1 MERCLYRRGDRAKM
15 TFWVGFDVGK
25 IFHWVS
31 VLDDAGEVV
40 LSRRVEATEQG
51 LEAACSQI
59 AGLSEERKVALD
71 VLGGPATL
79 LLALLAERGEQIF
92 HLPGLAVNRAREA
105 YRGGE
110 HKSDRSDALVIA
122 DQLRMRWRSLQRI
135 CPKDEALAE
144 MRALVG
150 HRRDLIQDQTRR
162 ITRLR
167 GLLLEICPALE
178 ATLNLNREGALQAV
192 TKVATPASIRT
203 LGEAR
208 LARWLK
214 SRGVRKWRVLAQR
227 IVAAAKAQKCELPA
241 AEVKAALVAEIALEV
256 LRTRKR
262 IAALDDRLE
271 ELLAS
276 NQQASIVRS
285 LPGMGTVFAAE
296 FLAEVGEISR
306 FNSAN
311 DLAAAAGLA
320 PVLRSSGSVSYQRR
334 PKRGNRTLK
343 RLLYRSA
350 FCAISHHEASE
361 SFYRRK
367 RTEGKTHHQAM
378 IALARRRV
386 NVLWAMLR
394 DGSPYIEQSPEAA

>member
-1 MERCLYRRGDRAKM
+1 M

-25 IFHWVS
+25 TFHWVS

-92 HLPGLAVNRAREA
+92 YLPGIAVNRARET

-110 HKSDRSDALVIA
+110 HKSDRGDALVIA
-122 DQLRMRWRSLQRI
+122 DQLRMRWGSLQKI

-162 ITRLR
+162 ITRIR

-178 ATLNLNREGALQAV
+178 AALNLNREGALLAV
-192 TKVATPASIRT
+192 TRVATPASVRR

-214 SRGVRKWRVLAQR
+214 GRGVRKSRVLAQH
-227 IVAAAKAQKCELPA
+227 IVAAAKSQKCELPA
-241 AEVKAALVAEIALEV
+241 AEVKAALVAEIASEV

-276 NQQASIVRS
+276 NQRAPIVRS
-285 LPGMGTVFAAE
+285 LPGMGTV
-296 FLAEVGEISR
+296 
-306 FNSAN
+306 
-311 DLAAAAGLA
+311 LAA
-320 PVLRSSGSVSYQRR
+320 PSS
-334 PKRGNRTLK
+334 
-343 RLLYRSA
+343 
-350 FCAISHHEASE
+350 
-361 SFYRRK
+361 
-367 RTEGKTHHQAM
+367 
-378 IALARRRV
+378 
-386 NVLWAMLR
+386 
-394 DGSPYIEQSPEAA
+394 SPR

>member
-1 MERCLYRRGDRAKM
+1 MERWLVQERREGKEM

-25 IFHWVS
+25 TFHWLS

-59 AGLSEERKVALD
+59 AELSEERKVALD

-135 CPKDEALAE
+135 CPKDETLAE
-144 MRALVG
+144 MRPLVG

-178 ATLNLNREGALQAV
+178 ATLNLNREGALLAV
-192 TKVATPASIRT
+192 TKVATPASIRR

-227 IVAAAKAQKCELPA
+227 IVAAAKAQ
-241 AEVKAALVAEIALEV
+241 
-256 LRTRKR
+256 R
-262 IAALDDRLE
+262 
-271 ELLAS
+271 
-276 NQQASIVRS
+276 
-285 LPGMGTVFAAE
+285 
-296 FLAEVGEISR
+296 
-306 FNSAN
+306 SAN
-311 DLAAAAGLA
+311 YLPRRSKQLSS
-320 PVLRSSGSVSYQRR
+320 LRSPWRCCA
-334 PKRGNRTLK
+334 P
-343 RLLYRSA
+343 RSA
-350 FCAISHHEASE
+350 SPPS
-361 SFYRRK
+361 
-367 RTEGKTHHQAM
+367 T
-378 IALARRRV
+378 IAWR
-386 NVLWAMLR
+386 N
-394 DGSPYIEQSPEAA
+394 S

>member
-1 MERCLYRRGDRAKM
+1 LGRLRRWQE
-15 TFWVGFDVGK
+15 T
-25 IFHWVS
+25 FHWVS

-40 LSRRVEATEQG
+40 LSHRVEATEQG

-110 HKSDRSDALVIA
+110 HKSDRNDAFVIA
-122 DQLRMRWRSLQRI
+122 DQLRMRWRSLQEI

-144 MRALVG
+144 MRALVVG

-178 ATLNLNREGALQAV
+178 ATLNLNREGTLQAV
-192 TKVATPASIRT
+192 TKVATPASIRR

-208 LARWLK
+208 LGRWLK

-276 NQQASIVRS
+276 NQQASIMRS
-285 LPGMGTVFAAE
+285 LPGMGTVFTAE

-306 FNSAN
+306 FNSTN

-350 FCAISHHEASE
+350 FCAISHHGASE
-361 SFYRRK
+361 SFYQRK
-367 RTEGKTHHQAM
+367 RTEGKTHHRAM

-394 DGSPYIEQSPEAA
+394 DGNTYVEQSPEAA

>member
-1 MERCLYRRGDRAKM
+1 M

-25 IFHWVS
+25 TFHWLS

-59 AGLSEERKVALD
+59 AELSEERKVALD

-122 DQLRMRWRSLQRI
+122 DQLRMRWRSLQEI

-144 MRALVG
+144 MHALVG

-178 ATLNLNREGALQAV
+178 ATLNLNREGALLAV
-192 TKVATPASIRT
+192 TKVATPASIRR

-256 LRTRKR
+256 LRTKKR

-271 ELLAS
+271 ELLTS

-296 FLAEVGEISR
+296 FLAEVGEMSR

-350 FCAISHHEASE
+350 FCAISHHGASE

-367 RTEGKTHHQAM
+367 RTEGKTHHQAL

-394 DGSPYIEQSPEAA
+394 DGSPYIEQSPKAT

>member
-1 MERCLYRRGDRAKM
+1 
-15 TFWVGFDVGK
+15 
-25 IFHWVS
+25 
-31 VLDDAGEVV
+31 
-40 LSRRVEATEQG
+40 
-51 LEAACSQI
+51 
-59 AGLSEERKVALD
+59 
-71 VLGGPATL
+71 
-79 LLALLAERGEQIF
+79 
-92 HLPGLAVNRAREA
+92 
-105 YRGGE
+105 
-110 HKSDRSDALVIA
+110 
-122 DQLRMRWRSLQRI
+122 
-135 CPKDEALAE
+135 
-144 MRALVG
+144 
-150 HRRDLIQDQTRR
+150 
-162 ITRLR
+162 
-167 GLLLEICPALE
+167 
-178 ATLNLNREGALQAV
+178 V
-192 TKVATPASIRT
+192 TKVATPASIRRR

-276 NQQASIVRS
+276 NQQASKFVRG
-285 LPGMGTVFAAE
+285 LPGMGTACAAE
-296 FLAEVGEISR
+296 FLAEVGEMSR

-311 DLAAAAGLA
+311 DLAAATGLA
-320 PVLRSSGSVSYQRR
+320 PVLRASGSVSYQRR

-343 RLLYRSA
+343 RLLYRSG
-350 FCAISHHEASE
+350 FCAISHHGASE

-367 RTEGKTHHQAM
+367 RTEGKTHHQAL

-394 DGSPYIEQSPEAA
+394 DGSTYSEQSPEAA

>member
-1 MERCLYRRGDRAKM
+1 M

-25 IFHWVS
+25 TFHWLS

-40 LSRRVEATEQG
+40 ISRRVEATVQG

-79 LLALLAERGEQIF
+79 LLTLLAERGEQIF

-135 CPKDEALAE
+135 CPKDEALEE

-178 ATLNLNREGALQAV
+178 ATLNLNREGALLAV
-192 TKVATPASIRT
+192 TKVATPASIRR
-203 LGEAR
+203 LGESPPCA
-208 LARWLK
+208 
-214 SRGVRKWRVLAQR
+214 
-227 IVAAAKAQKCELPA
+227 
-241 AEVKAALVAEIALEV
+241 VAEEPRGAQVARSCSTHGRGRQSTEV
-256 LRTRKR
+256 RT
-262 IAALDDRLE
+262 
-271 ELLAS
+271 
-276 NQQASIVRS
+276 
-285 LPGMGTVFAAE
+285 T
-296 FLAEVGEISR
+296 
-306 FNSAN
+306 
-311 DLAAAAGLA
+311 
-320 PVLRSSGSVSYQRR
+320 
-334 PKRGNRTLK
+334 
-343 RLLYRSA
+343 
-350 FCAISHHEASE
+350 
-361 SFYRRK
+361 
-367 RTEGKTHHQAM
+367 
-378 IALARRRV
+378 RRR
-386 NVLWAMLR
+386 
-394 DGSPYIEQSPEAA
+394 GQSSSRR

>member
-1 MERCLYRRGDRAKM
+1 M

-25 IFHWVS
+25 TSHWVS
-31 VLDDAGEVV
+31 VLDEAGEVV

-51 LEAACSQI
+51 LKAACSQI

-122 DQLRMRWRSLQRI
+122 DQLRMRWHSLQRI

-178 ATLNLNREGALQAV
+178 ATLNLNHEGALQAV
-192 TKVATPASIRT
+192 TKAATPASIRR

-214 SRGVRKWRVLAQR
+214 SRGVRKSQVLAQR

-285 LPGMGTVFAAE
+285 LPGMGTVFSAE
-296 FLAEVGEISR
+296 FLAEVGELSR

-320 PVLRSSGSVSYQRR
+320 PVLRASGSVSYQRR

-350 FCAISHHEASE
+350 FCAISHHGASE

-394 DGSPYIEQSPEAA
+394 DGSTYSEQSPEAA

>member
-1 MERCLYRRGDRAKM
+1 VRLARGIPWRARTTYGEVAIQERRQGKM

-25 IFHWVS
+25 TFHWVS

-71 VLGGPATL
+71 TLGGPATL

-110 HKSDRSDALVIA
+110 HKSDRNDAFVIA
-122 DQLRMRWRSLQRI
+122 DQLRMRWRSLQEI

-144 MRALVG
+144 MRVLVG

-167 GLLLEICPALE
+167 GLLLEMCPALE

-192 TKVATPASIRT
+192 TKVATPASIRR
-203 LGEAR
+203 LGEAH
-208 LARWLK
+208 LGRWLK

-227 IVAAAKAQKCELPA
+227 IVAVAKAQKCELPA

-334 PKRGNRTLK
+334 PSNGET
-343 RLLYRSA
+343 
-350 FCAISHHEASE
+350 
-361 SFYRRK
+361 
-367 RTEGKTHHQAM
+367 G
-378 IALARRRV
+378 
-386 NVLWAMLR
+386 
-394 DGSPYIEQSPEAA
+394 P

>member
-1 MERCLYRRGDRAKM
+1 VGSQDGSERWLYRRGDRAKM

-25 IFHWVS
+25 TFHWVS

-122 DQLRMRWRSLQRI
+122 DQLRMRWRSLQEI

-192 TKVATPASIRT
+192 TKVATPASVRR

-214 SRGVRKWRVLAQR
+214 GRGVRKSRVLAQR
-227 IVAAAKAQKCELPA
+227 IVAAARAQKCELPA
-241 AEVKAALVAEIALEV
+241 AEVKAALVAELPWRSCALGSGSPPS
-256 LRTRKR
+256 T
-262 IAALDDRLE
+262 
-271 ELLAS
+271 LAW
-276 NQQASIVRS
+276 
-285 LPGMGTVFAAE
+285 
-296 FLAEVGEISR
+296 
-306 FNSAN
+306 
-311 DLAAAAGLA
+311 
-320 PVLRSSGSVSYQRR
+320 RSS
-334 PKRGNRTLK
+334 
-343 RLLYRSA
+343 
-350 FCAISHHEASE
+350 
-361 SFYRRK
+361 
-367 RTEGKTHHQAM
+367 
-378 IALARRRV
+378 
-386 NVLWAMLR
+386 
-394 DGSPYIEQSPEAA
+394 

>member
-1 MERCLYRRGDRAKM
+1 M

-262 IAALDDRLE
+262 IAAFDDRLE